1 MFWNCQEMSSLAL
14 ASFAKRLLTTIG
26 NSVPS
31 EQAFST
37 MNYIYSK
44 TRNRLSPERAN
55 KLQYI
60 YMNSRTLVKQ
70 NISGPTTEELLALKE
85 LYRGFQGLE

>member
-1 MFWNCQEMSSLAL
+1 MFSPAF

-31 EQAFST
+31 EQAFSAI
-37 MNYIYSK
+37 NYIHSK
-44 TRNRLSPERAN
+44 TRNRLSPERAI

-60 YMNSRTLVKQ
+60 YMNSRTLAKQ
-70 NISGPTTEELLALKE
+70 NSLAPTTEQLLALEE
-85 LYRGFQGLE
+85 LYGGFQEQE